1 MKQKYTLD
9 DVREWAKRKAS
20 GMSYARQAQ
29 LLGLSRVRMMR
40 IIEREVER
48 VIVAARCERLLSV
61 SF

>member
-1 MKQKYTLD
+1 MQRYTLD

-20 GMSYARQAQ
+20 GVSYTRQAQ

-48 VIVAARCERLLSV
+48 VIVAARCEKLLSA